1 MALTQLSCCRSVCST
16 CKPHSAVGE
25 VSVAVRNHAEA
36 MVQSLARVLYLKR
49 RGVDNG
55 HFAGPARD
63 KHVLAVGR
71 ELLRATAYGRPV
83 WLTGRSGQTTD
94 VHGAQS
100 GELYLKR
107 RRAPR
112 HDLRPHQQAPAILQ
126 APHNQLAARR
136 VQHYYGSIAQPVSTT
151 IRRPPGQERLAY
163 PSSDAEIITSAAPES
178 ENSPSTV
185 ACTMAVTGAR

>member
-16 CKPHSAVGE
+16 CKPHSVVE
-25 VSVAVRNHAEA
+25 RYPSRLETTLKA
-36 MVQSLARVLYLKR
+36 MAQSLARVLYLKR

-63 KHVLAVGR
+63 EHVLAVGR

-83 WLTGRSGQTTD
+83 WLAGRSGQTAD

-136 VQHYYGSIAQPVSTT
+136 VQHYYGSIAQPVSTA
-151 IRRPPGQERLAY
+151 IRRPPAKNGSRTHPPTQR
-163 PSSDAEIITSAAPES
+163 
-178 ENSPSTV
+178 
-185 ACTMAVTGAR
+185 